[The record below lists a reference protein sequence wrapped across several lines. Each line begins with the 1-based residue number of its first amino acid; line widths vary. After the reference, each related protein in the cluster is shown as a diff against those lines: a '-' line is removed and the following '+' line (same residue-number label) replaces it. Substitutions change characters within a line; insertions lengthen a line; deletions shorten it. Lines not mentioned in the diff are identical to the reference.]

1 MNKRWLYKRALVLL
15 VLLSF
20 SLLSSFAAAHKLA
33 PSLLRLT
40 EQVVTNDQADVE
52 INVQAEVQPEVPPEV
67 PPIVPPTI
75 VPTVPTAAPN
85 TAPLYQFQVYWKTPA
100 KTQGGQRLQPQLP
113 ASCQLATEP
122 AMSREATALVW
133 QWLIRC
139 SDSLPGQSVQVAGMA
154 ETATA
159 TLVKIEWLN
168 GNRVQQLLTAESPQF
183 TIPADQG
190 TLAVVWEYTRL
201 GTTHIALGI
210 DHLLFVL
217 ALLLLVP
224 NRRALV
230 WTITAFTIGHSIT
243 LSLVALGYLNYPVS
257 LVELAIAASIFVL
270 AVELSKLQ
278 PKLQTELQTEVAVS
292 RWIPSHSWVVA
303 VGFGLLHGMGFAGAL
318 SEIGLPYADIP
329 LALLS
334 FNIGIEIGQ
343 LLFILLALMVTA
355 VGRRCLPGLVKPSG
369 WLATYAIGSLA
380 AFWCIERGI
389 AAVLGG

>member
-1 MNKRWLYKRALVLL
+1 MNKRYASLLIVLA
-15 VLLSF
+15 F
-20 SLLSSFAAAHKLA
+20 SLLSSFANAHKLA

-40 EQVVTNDQADVE
+40 EQAVAAN
-52 INVQAEVQPEVPPEV
+52 QAEQRAVVEGETPAKALPFH
-67 PPIVPPTI
+67 
-75 VPTVPTAAPN
+75 
-85 TAPLYQFQVYWKTPA
+85 FQVYWKTPA
-100 KTQGGQRLQPQLP
+100 KTQGGQKLQPQLP
-113 ASCQLATEP
+113 ASCQLLTEP

-139 SDSLPGQSVQVAGMA
+139 KDNLPGQSVQVVGMA

-168 GNRVQQLLTAESPQF
+168 GNRVQQLLTAEAPLF
-183 TIPADQG
+183 TIPAEQG
-190 TLAVVWEYTRL
+190 ALAVVWEYTHL
-201 GTTHIALGI
+201 GITHIALGI

-224 NRRALV
+224 NTRALI
-230 WTITAFTIGHSIT
+230 WTITSFTLGHSVT

-257 LVELAIAASIFVL
+257 LVEWAIAASIFVL
-270 AVELSKLQ
+270 AVELAKQ
-278 PKLQTELQTEVAVS
+278 QADQQTGATVS
-292 RWIPSHSWVVA
+292 RWIPSHSWAVA
-303 VGFGLLHGMGFAGAL
+303 IGFGLLHGMGFAGAL

-343 LLFILLALMVTA
+343 LLFILLALIVVA
-355 VGRRCLPGLVKPSG
+355 VGRRYLPAMIKPGS
-369 WLATYAIGSLA
+369 WLTTYAIGGLA

-389 AAVLGG
+389 AVVVGG